1 MQTAELTIQGKTF
14 QAPTP
19 YVAGHV
25 LTDVEASVLNQTFL
39 ENLRNNFGAKM
50 KKAVEEGQPVPG
62 DDEFASY
69 AAAYKFGLRQVGE
82 RVERDPIKTEARKL
96 VRDKL
101 SAALKARGHKVKDLD
116 PEKFAAMI
124 EEALAKHPQFLQ
136 QAAQIVEAR
145 RAATAGLGDLDL
157 SA

>member
-19 YVAGHV
+19 YTAGHV

-50 KKAVEEGQPVPG
+50 KKAFFDGATVPG
-62 DDEFASY
+62 AAEFAEY
-69 AAAYKFGLRQVGE
+69 AAQYKFGLRQVGE

-96 VRDKL
+96 IREKL
-101 SAALKARGHKVKDLD
+101 TAALKAKGHKVKDL
-116 PEKFAAMI
+116 EEGKLAAMI
-124 EEALAKHPQFLQ
+124 EEALTKHPQFLQ
-136 QAAQIVEAR
+136 QAAAIVEAR
-145 RAATAGLGDLDL
+145 KAAATDLSSLDL